1 MRVSTRERISFV
13 GGGNMAEALIR
24 GLRDSGVAPR
34 KISVAEPRSEQRR
47 YLAKRYRVAVH
58 ACNVEAADRATMIVL
73 AVKPQSMGDVLAEL
87 GPSVRKGQ
95 LVVSIAAG
103 ITLRSIEKTLAR
115 GVPVVRVM
123 PNTPC
128 LLGAG
133 MSVLAAG
140 RAAKT
145 RDLARVRA
153 LFETVG
159 SVEVARHE
167 RWMDAVTG
175 LSGSGPAYV
184 YRFAEALIAGG
195 VRAGLPEDLCQRLAF
210 QTLIGAA
217 KMLVSTGKTPR
228 ELREAVSSPG
238 GTTLAGLA
246 RMEKG
251 KFFDSVGAGVV
262 AAAQR
267 SRELAK
273 GVS

>member
-1 MRVSTRERISFV
+1 MSVSTRERIAFV

-24 GLRDSGVAPR
+24 GLRDSGVAPAR
-34 KISVAEPRSEQRR
+34 IAVAEPRSEQRR
-47 YLAKRYRVAVH
+47 YLSKRYRVAVH
-58 ACNVEAADRATMIVL
+58 AESREALSGATMIVL
-73 AVKPQSMGDVLAEL
+73 AVKPQSMSAVLAEL
-87 GPSVRKGQ
+87 RPSVSKRH

-103 ITLRSIEKTLAR
+103 ITLATLEKGLGG
-115 GVPVVRVM
+115 GVRVVRVM

-140 RAAKT
+140 RAASA
-145 RDLARVRA
+145 RDLARTRA

-159 SVEVARHE
+159 LVDVAKQE

-195 VRAGLPEDLCQRLAF
+195 VRAGLPETVAQRLAF
-210 QTLIGAA
+210 QTIMGAA

-246 RMEKG
+246 RMEQG
-251 KFFDSVGAGVV
+251 KFFETVGAGVV
-262 AAAQR
+262 AAARR
-267 SRELAK
+267 SRELAR
-273 GVS
+273 GAR

>member
-1 MRVSTRERISFV
+1 MRVSTRERIAFV

-24 GLRDSGVAPR
+24 GLRDSGVAPG
-34 KISVAEPRSEQRR
+34 KISVAEPRGQQRR
-47 YLAKRYRVAVH
+47 HLAKRYRVGVH
-58 ACNVEAADRATMIVL
+58 SSNVEATGAATMIVL
-73 AVKPQSMGDVLAEL
+73 AVKPQSMADVLAEL
-87 GPSVRKGQ
+87 GPTVGKRQ

-103 ITLRSIEKTLAR
+103 ITSASIEKALAR

-140 RAAKT
+140 RSAST
-145 RDLARVRA
+145 RDLARARA

-159 SVEVARHE
+159 LVEVARHE

-195 VRAGLPEDLCQRLAF
+195 VRAGLPEPLCQRLAF
-210 QTLIGAA
+210 QTLVGAA

-251 KFFDSVGAGVV
+251 RFFDTVGAGV
-262 AAAQR
+262 AAAARR

-273 GVS
+273 GAR